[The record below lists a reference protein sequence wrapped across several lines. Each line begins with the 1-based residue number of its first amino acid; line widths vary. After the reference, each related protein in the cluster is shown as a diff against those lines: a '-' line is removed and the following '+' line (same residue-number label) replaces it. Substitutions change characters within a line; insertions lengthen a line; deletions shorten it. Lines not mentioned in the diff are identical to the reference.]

1 MATQTIHLKDDLLFQ
16 IKMKAEEN
24 ERSISSEIAY
34 RLKLSLQLEDK
45 NIEQLMLSIQQQ
57 HIKNIN
63 QVSL

>member
-1 MATQTIHLKDDLLFQ
+1 VATQTIHLKDDLLFQ
-16 IKMKAEEN
+16 IKIKAEEN

-45 NIEQLMLSIQQQ
+45 NIEQLVLSIQQQ